1 MKSSTPLDV
10 SIDKELAKK
19 LFIVVNS
26 LDRSS
31 YSSRNEDLPQHWS
44 EALGAYNEA
53 VDHHDTID
61 QRAILCTT
69 ADASTVLQ
77 SNKKMNTEW
86 LWSGFSGFGI
96 IAEWFDKCLVGDD
109 DERDCQY
116 QYVMTLMSAQ
126 VPGSTNT
133 NKIATDSQS
142 ESKPNESSTLQCRKQ
157 TWYHYSCT
165 TVSAM

>member
-1 MKSSTPLDV
+1 MHYMKSYTLDV

-53 VDHHDTID
+53 VDYHDTID
-61 QRAILCTT
+61 YRSKERVAILCTT

-77 SNKKMNTEW
+77 SNTKMNIQNACEAAFQDLISLLSDLISVW
-86 LWSGFSGFGI
+86 
-96 IAEWFDKCLVGDD
+96 
-109 DERDCQY
+109 
-116 QYVMTLMSAQ
+116 
-126 VPGSTNT
+126 
-133 NKIATDSQS
+133 
-142 ESKPNESSTLQCRKQ
+142 
-157 TWYHYSCT
+157 
-165 TVSAM
+165 